1 MKNEKTSMKNINI
14 IAKIMAIAP
23 IIKLTV
29 VKWVIIF
36 QAENAF
42 IIEAIP
48 KNNKLTPTIRETN
61 PALNIG
67 KIIKINPNITNI
79 IPAILF
85 NSI

>member
-1 MKNEKTSMKNINI
+1 MKNINI

-85 NSI
+85 NSIFSLSSL